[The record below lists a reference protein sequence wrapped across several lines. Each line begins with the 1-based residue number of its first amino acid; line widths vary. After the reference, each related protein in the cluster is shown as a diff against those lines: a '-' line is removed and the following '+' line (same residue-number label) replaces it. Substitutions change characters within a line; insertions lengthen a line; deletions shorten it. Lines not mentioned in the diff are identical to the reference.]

1 VRAVRL
7 PTSYVRREPL
17 GVVGSITPW
26 NYPMMMAT
34 WEIGPALAAGNTMVL
49 KPSDTTPAGT
59 VRLEELFAEVL
70 PAGVFNVVRGDRGT
84 GALLS
89 AHPAPALV
97 AITGSTRAGKAVAA
111 AAAPKVTRVHLEL
124 GGNAPVVV
132 FANAD
137 GAAAAEE
144 IAVAG
149 FFNAGQDCTAPP
161 RVLAHESIADELAEQ
176 ATGVR
181 FSRDEDY
188 TRVKH
193 VMSKY
198 A

>member
-34 WEIGPALAAGNTMVL
+34 WESGPALAAGNTMVL
-49 KPSDTTPAGT
+49 KPSETTPAST
-59 VRLEELFAEVL
+59 
-70 PAGVFNVVRGDRGT
+70 AG
-84 GALLS
+84 S
-89 AHPAPALV
+89 
-97 AITGSTRAGKAVAA
+97 GSCSRRCSDQAA
-111 AAAPKVTRVHLEL
+111 
-124 GGNAPVVV
+124 
-132 FANAD
+132 
-137 GAAAAEE
+137 
-144 IAVAG
+144 
-149 FFNAGQDCTAPP
+149 
-161 RVLAHESIADELAEQ
+161 
-176 ATGVR
+176 GVR